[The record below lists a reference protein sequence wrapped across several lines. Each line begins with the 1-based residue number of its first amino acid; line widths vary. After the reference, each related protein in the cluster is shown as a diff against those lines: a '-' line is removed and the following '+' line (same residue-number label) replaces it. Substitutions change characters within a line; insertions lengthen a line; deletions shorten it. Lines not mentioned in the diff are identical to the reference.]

1 MLILNSTT
9 GEITEADA
17 ETVAQ
22 YEADASLPPS
32 VAQVLAERERRLAL
46 GFDYDFGDERGVHH
60 IATAPEDMKGWD
72 EVTMLANA
80 AINAGV
86 PATEILILTST
97 GPVSVTAAEWQQ
109 VLLASANFR
118 QPIWQASFA
127 LQAADPMPA
136 DITDDVHWPN

>member
-1 MLILNSTT
+1 MWTPNPADI
-9 GEITEADA
+9 ITPQQAADA
-17 ETVAQ
+17 ARGAQ
-22 YEADASLPPS
+22 I
-32 VAQVLAERERRLAL
+32 LAIQRERERRLAL

-60 IATAPEDMKGWD
+60 IATSPEDMKGWD

-97 GPVSVTAAEWQQ
+97 GPVTITAAEWQQ

-118 QPIWQASFA
+118 QPIWQVSFA
-127 LQAADPMPA
+127 LQAMDPIPA
-136 DITDDVHWPN
+136 DFSDAAHWPG

>member
-1 MLILNSTT
+1 MRTLTPDDY
-9 GEITEADA
+9 ITVDQKAAEARA
-17 ETVAQ
+17 AQ
-22 YEADASLPPS
+22 L
-32 VAQVLAERERRLAL
+32 LAIQRERERRLAL

-86 PATEILILTST
+86 PATAILILTST
-97 GPVSVTAAEWQQ
+97 GPVNVTAAEWQQ

-136 DITDDVHWPN
+136 DITDDVHWPG